1 MASTHKISYHDLGV
15 LIKNIGTAAQ
25 DSQKEAVFRAALHM
39 KDVITKEIHGD
50 LGGKDYFSRMAQKK
64 TKTGRFVGVRAAS
77 NKVGV
82 RFDVKGVYNPTA
94 LLTAY
99 GPAGLLEYG
108 AAKHEIMSTVGA
120 VQYQKGGKGARKRAL
135 AQRRLDVAY
144 GARGL
149 FSGATPLRTPMGPRF
164 RVYNHPGTAGKK
176 TFTKAVA
183 KGTPRASQIATSLIQ
198 SKTIQRLQT
207 QFGSFTY
214 VLGETGAFRPVVG

>member
-25 DSQKEAVFRAALHM
+25 ESQKEAVFRAALHM

-50 LGGKDYFSRMAQKK
+50 LGGKDYFSQMTQKK

-82 RFDVKGVYNPTA
+82 RFDVKGTYSPTA

-108 AAKHEIMSTVGA
+108 AAKHEITANIGG
-120 VQYQKGGKGARKRAL
+120 VQYQKGSKGARKRAL

-164 RVYNHPGTAGKK
+164 RVYNHPGARAKK
-176 TFTKAVA
+176 TFTKAVD
-183 KGTPRASQIATSLIQ
+183 KSTPRATQIATSLIQ

-214 VLGETGAFRPVVG
+214 VMGETGAFRPVVG